1 MSSSIKIKTSE
12 APQQP
17 STGYSRIY
25 VDEVDGHLK
34 RKRDDGV
41 VLDYDI
47 ASVPENIEDIIGA
60 MVTDT
65 STINLTYDDP
75 SGTLSAD
82 VNPNSITDNLISD
95 VSPTKLQ
102 DSLFSY
108 KRYTINTNTNVSTL
122 IRAESLLSDGVY
134 LFECKITAFRFSGLG
149 NPGDSATFIRTFRI
163 KVISGLLT
171 IHNTQ
176 SDYTSRDVSA
186 YNVNFQILGSDLNVN
201 VVGVTG
207 VNIRWNLELSLT
219 KNI

>member
-12 APQQP
+12 SPQQP

-34 RKRDDGV
+34 RKRDDGI

-65 STINLTYDDP
+65 STINLTYSDP

-82 VNPNSITDNLISD
+82 VNTNSINDTHISN
-95 VSPTKLQ
+95 VSPIKLQ

-108 KRYTINTNTNVSTL
+108 KRYTVNTNTNTATL
-122 IRAESLLSDGVY
+122 IRSESLLMDGVY
-134 LFECKITAFRFSGLG
+134 LFECKISAFRFGGSGSV
-149 NPGDSATFIRTFRI
+149 GDSAIFIRTFRV
-163 KVISGLLT
+163 KVTSGLLT
-171 IHNTQ
+171 IHNQQ
-176 SDYTSRDVSA
+176 SDYTSRDVNQ
-186 YNVNFQILGSDLNVN
+186 YNVNFQVSGSNLDIN
-201 VVGVTG
+201 VVGVIG